1 MNTQTR
7 LGIWISHP
15 DHLNKIDSVIG
26 EYNTDLDDIFLICD
40 NALSNPK
47 YPIISSYY
55 INFNDIMIAFL
66 DLEDFISN
74 KNYVRSSDISLFC
87 SSSEILQ
94 SKLDKS
100 FFNNVRVVEI

>member
-47 YPIISSYY
+47 YSIISSYY